1 MRKYHISFTHSE
13 NGQFK
18 QDFLTTGAKSSTD
31 AVKQVY
37 KIANVIS
44 INKIEEITLS

>member
-13 NGQFK
+13 KGQFK
-18 QDFLTTGAKSSTD
+18 QDFLTTGAKSSAD

-37 KIANVIS
+37 ATANVIS
-44 INKIEEITLS
+44 IDKIEEVS

>member
-1 MRKYHISFTHSE
+1 MHKYHISFTHSE

-31 AVKQVY
+31 AVKQIH

-44 INKIEEITLS
+44 IDKIEELS